1 MMIRAALLREY
12 KCKEASCNGLQIYV
26 PGELSE

>member
-12 KCKEASCNGLQIYV
+12 KCKEASCSGLQIYV